1 MMKARILLMPITVCA
16 LVLALAL
23 PVHGQGG
30 IIVNGADSVR
40 EENASLNPGLG
51 TVTGSVGPRVVLENA
66 NTQRQEPVV
75 APSGVLQGLF
85 SQVQPRVTFQSANS
99 NRHASLASPPGALQT
114 LFSAVQSRVVFD
126 AANTSRSA
134 TLSYPVALIGDTTP
148 PQISAIAGS
157 RQGSTATISWT
168 TNEFA
173 TSSVLYGTQSGTLNQ
188 ATGDPLFVKQ
198 HLVTLTG
205 LAPGTTYYY
214 RVRSVD
220 LSGNVAQSPER
231 VLQSRSLLF
240 VPMVRSSN

>member
-1 MMKARILLMPITVCA
+1 MKARILLVPIIVFA
-16 LVLALAL
+16 LVQTLTL
-23 PVHGQGG
+23 PVLGQGG
-30 IIVNGADSVR
+30 IIVNGADTTRQADVSF
-40 EENASLNPGLG
+40 NSGLG
-51 TVTGSVGPRVVLENA
+51 AATAGVRPRVVLENA

-75 APSGVLQGLF
+75 VPSGVLQGLI

-99 NRHASLASPPGALQT
+99 NRHADLSTPSSALQT

-126 AANTSRSA
+126 AANTSRST
-134 TLSYPVALIGDTTP
+134 TLSYPVALIGDTAP

-157 RQGSTATISWT
+157 RQGSAATISWT

-173 TSSVLYGTQSGTLNQ
+173 TSTVLYGMQSGTLNQ
-188 ATGDPLFVKQ
+188 ATGDSLFVKQ

-205 LAPGTTYYY
+205 LAPGATYYY